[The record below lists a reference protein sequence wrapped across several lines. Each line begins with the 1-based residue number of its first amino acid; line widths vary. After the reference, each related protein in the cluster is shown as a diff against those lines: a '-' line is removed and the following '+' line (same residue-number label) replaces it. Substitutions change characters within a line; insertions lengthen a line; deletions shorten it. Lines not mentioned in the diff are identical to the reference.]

1 MSSQSFPDQVVGYSD
16 RLRAYACKLGANSSF
31 SDDLVQETVLRA
43 LLHADQFRLGT
54 NLGAWLHTILRHCYF
69 NERRSQRRLVVDD
82 AVNDRA
88 MAAEQMWSIELQDM
102 EKLMAALPAAQR
114 EALTLVAVEG
124 LSYDAAAFRAGC
136 ACGTMKSRVSRA
148 RSALAETVESSG
160 TPHVDEEADDL
171 DQAA

>member
-1 MSSQSFPDQVVGYSD
+1 
-16 RLRAYACKLGANSSF
+16 
-31 SDDLVQETVLRA
+31 
-43 LLHADQFRLGT
+43 
-54 NLGAWLHTILRHCYF
+54 
-69 NERRSQRRLVVDD
+69 
-82 AVNDRA
+82 
-88 MAAEQMWSIELQDM
+88 M